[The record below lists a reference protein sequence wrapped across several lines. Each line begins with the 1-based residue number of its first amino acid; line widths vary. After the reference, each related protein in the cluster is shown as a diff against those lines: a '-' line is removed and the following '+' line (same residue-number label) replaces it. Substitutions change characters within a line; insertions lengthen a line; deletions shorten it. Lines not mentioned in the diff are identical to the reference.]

1 MSNTGMP
8 LTGSGSLTSD
18 LPAKKPPYPG
28 EALSR
33 AFQQSRLIEEQ
44 KSSNV
49 RLASGTPFETGASID
64 YPNKNIYVAPISN
77 TQPRG
82 IQPMGLRGSVSLPI
96 QGERVFDIEAEIRR
110 PVEARVNKLISQYE
124 IPPEQEKPLLP
135 VQGVTEVSKAAEQ
148 ANAELEKIKQAV
160 RDELSKRGGINA
172 PTVTTPTVAPAQP
185 ATGMPQNAPPQAPL
199 ETPVQTSPAAPT
211 AVATTP
217 PIQNQTSTSQTQ
229 VQSPPAIPLPTQRT
243 QPIAPTTSAVA
254 TPPTVSPPP
263 TAEMGKLFSEAED
276 LQAEL
281 TQLEKEFTVAATP
294 SPQAPVATK
303 PAPVQQVQ
311 ADQRDRQINQLVIE
325 RSDLLKQLNDLQ
337 ARLQAEVI
345 KRETAQDNL
354 SPLQQQISIL
364 GKEKVNL
371 SNQVDFL
378 RTELAKHQQI
388 DVSAQQLTKEF
399 EDLRARVAIAEGTKQ
414 ADAERIK
421 KLEALIGQLRQPPQ
435 ETARLVEI
443 ATPQEVTER
452 SKEAPTVKVVKPDLA
467 VGKMA
472 PSLTSAPN
480 VINGIVRDKAGLLL
494 SNIIIVV
501 KDGKG
506 DPVRALKT
514 NKIGQFA
521 ISTPLPNGTYV
532 MELESPNHNFNNIQV
547 ELEGEVLPPIEIKAN

>member
-1 MSNTGMP
+1 MSNTGVL

-33 AFQQSRLIEEQ
+33 AFQQSRLREEQ

-77 TQPRG
+77 TQQRG
-82 IQPMGLRGSVSLPI
+82 IQPMGSRGSVSLPI
-96 QGERVFDIEAEIRR
+96 QGERVFEIGEEIRR
-110 PVEARVNKLISQYE
+110 PFEARVNKLLSQYE
-124 IPPEQEKPLLP
+124 VPPEQEKPLLP
-135 VQGVTEVSKAAEQ
+135 IQTGAGASKAAEQ
-148 ANAELEKIKQAV
+148 TSAELDKIKQAV
-160 RDELSKRGGINA
+160 RNELSKRGGANA
-172 PTVTTPTVAPAQP
+172 PVVATPTATPIQP
-185 ATGMPQNAPPQAPL
+185 ATGMPQSARPRAPL
-199 ETPVQTSPAAPT
+199 ETPVQASPAAPI
-211 AVATTP
+211 AAATTA
-217 PIQNQTSTSQTQ
+217 PIQSQPSTPQTQ
-229 VQSPPAIPLPTQRT
+229 VQSPPAISIPIQQT
-243 QPIAPTTSAVA
+243 QPVAPTTSAVV
-254 TPPTVSPPP
+254 TPPIVNAPPP
-263 TAEMGKLFSEAED
+263 SEMGKLFSEAEK

-281 TQLEKEFTVAATP
+281 SKLGKEFTAAATVP
-294 SPQAPVATK
+294 TQAPVPTK
-303 PAPVQQVQ
+303 PLPVQQFQV
-311 ADQRDRQINQLVIE
+311 DPRDKQINQLVIE
-325 RSDLLKQLNDLQ
+325 KSDLLKQLNNLQ
-337 ARLQAEVI
+337 ASLQSEVI
-345 KRETAQDNL
+345 KRETARDNL

-371 SNQVDFL
+371 SQQVDFL
-378 RTELAKHQQI
+378 RKELAKHQQI

-399 EDLRARVAIAEGTKQ
+399 EDLRARVAIAEGTKT
-414 ADAERIK
+414 ADAEQIK
-421 KLEALIGQLRQPPQ
+421 KLEALIGQLRQTPHEAPK
-435 ETARLVEI
+435 LVETI
-443 ATPQEVTER
+443 TPQEVTEK
-452 SKEAPTVKVVKPDLA
+452 SKEEPAVKVVKPSLA

-480 VINGIVRDKAGLLL
+480 VINGIVRDTAGLLL

-521 ISTPLPNGTYV
+521 ISTPLPNGTYIL
-532 MELESPNHNFNNIQV
+532 ELESPNHNFNNIQV